1 MTIEELS
8 EIERRIENG
17 WRLKDDMDAVTQELR
32 WWMER
37 GSSPN

>member
-1 MTIEELS
+1 MAIEKLS

-32 WWMER
+32 WWMEHGCR
-37 GSSPN
+37 PD